1 MADVLVVGG
10 YGRVGSACVR
20 ELLATTDVG
29 IVVAG
34 RNVQRA
40 ESAVMT
46 LGERATP
53 LYLDASDAR
62 TLSHPLED
70 AAAIVLACGG
80 APLAALELALRVRV
94 PVVCLAPLRLDSHAA
109 ELLAARAWEAQVAL
123 VLGAG
128 AVPGLA
134 GVAAEW
140 LLRRFAELEEIVI
153 ACSGPW
159 SESESARLDLAALRR
174 GAPAGGQRFAT
185 LWPRQWEFPAPVG
198 RRLVRA
204 AETMDLAGFAEH
216 HCVGRVSWLE
226 RDDRSAARLAE
237 RLLGRPAQP
246 GFALM
251 AQAFVRTRSARPD
264 ATLAFEAPGIPAAA
278 AAACG
283 ALVRAILAGGVP
295 AGVLHP
301 REVLNPAAFVDE
313 LSKRGVRVRASS

>member
-1 MADVLVVGG
+1 MTDVLVVGG

-20 ELLATTDVG
+20 ELLGTTDVD

-34 RNVQRA
+34 RNAQRA

-46 LGERATP
+46 LGERAKP

-94 PVVCLAPLRLDSHAA
+94 PVVCLAPLRLDAHAA
-109 ELLAARAWEAQVAL
+109 DLLAARAWEAQVAL
-123 VLGAG
+123 VLAAG

-140 LLRRFAELEEIVI
+140 LMRRFAELEEIVI

-159 SESESARLDLAALRR
+159 SASESARRDLAALRR
-174 GAPAGGQRFAT
+174 GAPARGRRLEG
-185 LWPRQWEFPAPVG
+185 LWPRHWQFPAPIG
-198 RRLVRA
+198 RRLVRT
-204 AETMDLAGFAEH
+204 AEAMDLERFAEK
-216 HCVGRVSWLE
+216 HCVDRVTWLE
-226 RDDRSAARLAE
+226 RDDRPVARFAE
-237 RLLGRPAQP
+237 RLLRRPAQP
-246 GFALM
+246 GFALT
-251 AQAFVRTRSARPD
+251 AHAFVRARSARPD
-264 ATLAFEAPGIPAAA
+264 ATLVFEAPDVPAAA

-283 ALVRAILAGGVP
+283 AMVRAILAGGVP

-301 REVLNPAAFVDE
+301 REVLNPAAFLDA
-313 LSKRGVRVRASS
+313 LSKRGVRVRA